1 MDKKKD
7 IGNLASMVKSLFE
20 EKLGSF
26 GAEDFFAV
34 GRELGFDLAEAPGD
48 SGREDVEYTYHSKKQ
63 PGEGF
68 WAVAQGA
75 GDISEGMVWV
85 SKKPS

>member
-7 IGNLASMVKSLFE
+7 IRNPASMVKSLFE
-20 EKLGSF
+20 EKLGRF
-26 GAEDFFAV
+26 GAEDFVAV

-48 SGREDVEYTYHSKKQ
+48 ASREDVEYTYHSEKQ
-63 PGEGF
+63 VGEGF
-68 WAVAQGA
+68 WAVAPGA

>member
-7 IGNLASMVKSLFE
+7 IKNLASMVKSLFE
-20 EKLGSF
+20 EKLGRF

-34 GRELGFDLAEAPGD
+34 GRELGFHLAEAPGD
-48 SGREDVEYTYHSKKQ
+48 AGREDVEYTYHPEKQ

-68 WAVAQGA
+68 WAVASGA
-75 GDISEGMVWV
+75 GDISEGVVWV